1 MNTHEWEKLIHGW
14 FGVGSLEV
22 LQYTGCPEG
31 GGVAPA
37 SSPWFSQAL
46 FPLPLFFSSS
56 FHPFL
61 PWWLHHVG
69 TALSMIYTV
78 VRGVCVL
85 CLLTA
90 VQLLPFSRGPE
101 PWGCIPSPSG
111 DSHLRAVM
119 YPAEEETP
127 PREPDF

>member
-1 MNTHEWEKLIHGW
+1 MVGLVLVALKSCNTLAVQKVAVWRQLPLP
-14 FGVGSLEV
+14 GSLK
-22 LQYTGCPEG
+22 P
-31 GGVAPA
+31 
-37 SSPWFSQAL
+37 F

-78 VRGVCVL
+78 VRGVCVF

-90 VQLLPFSRGPE
+90 VQLLSFSRGPE